1 VALGFWSLDHAPKA
15 TAVVTESGRTL
26 TYEELAKE
34 SDAIAEAFGANGRK
48 TVGFIFCRNTPECLA
63 VYLGALRSGH
73 VACLLDSELQ
83 PELLHRLLELYE
95 PDWLFT
101 PEEKV
106 VPGYIEASSTCGFL
120 YRRNAAPCD
129 LPLAPDLA
137 LLLTTSGSTGS
148 PKLVRLTLQNLNA
161 NAQAI
166 VSYLKITQED
176 RGLTSLPMSYS
187 YGLSLMNSHLL
198 AGAPLLMTN
207 TGFLQRGYWDF
218 VAAHRPTSLAGVP
231 YHYEVILRMGMLERE
246 LPGLHTL
253 TQAGGRL
260 STDRV
265 SQLEELSF
273 RRGWRF
279 FVMYGQTEATA
290 RIAYVPPERL
300 RDKVGSIGI
309 AIPGGQL
316 SLDEQ
321 TGELLYAGPNVMLGY
336 AQTRS
341 DLGKGDELQGQ
352 LRTGDLASRDEEG
365 YYYITGRMKRFLKVY
380 GKRFSLDEME
390 EVISRH
396 ACGPVACYGTDD
408 HIRVAI
414 ERAEN
419 EGIVLEVLQ
428 NLLQIHPNAFRVVK
442 LESLPR
448 FSNSKLD
455 YQSLARLE
463 VP

>member
-1 VALGFWSLDHAPKA
+1 MALGFWSLDHAPKA
-15 TAVVTESGRTL
+15 TAVVEEGGRTL
-26 TYEELAKE
+26 TYEELVRE
-34 SDAIAEAFGANGRK
+34 SDAIAEGFGAHGRK
-48 TVGFIFCRNTPECLA
+48 TLGFIFCRNTAECLA
-63 VYLGALRSGH
+63 AYLGALRSGH

-83 PELLHRLLELYE
+83 PELLNHLLELYE

-106 VPGYIEASSTCGFL
+106 VPGYIATSSTCSFL
-120 YRRNAAPCD
+120 YRRNAAACD
-129 LPLAPDLA
+129 LPLAPELA

-187 YGLSLMNSHLL
+187 YGLSLLNSHLL
-198 AGAPLLMTN
+198 AGAPLLMT
-207 TGFLQRGYWDF
+207 TSGFLQRSYWDF
-218 VAAHRPTSLAGVP
+218 VAVHRPTSLAGVP
-231 YHYEVILRMGMLERE
+231 YHYEVMLRMRMLERD
-246 LPGLHTL
+246 LPGLRTL

-260 STDRV
+260 SSDRV
-265 SQLEELSF
+265 IQLEELSF
-273 RRGWRF
+273 RCGWRF

-290 RIAYVPPERL
+290 RISYVPPERL

-321 TGELLYAGPNVMLGY
+321 TSELLYAGPNVMLGY

-341 DLGKGDELQGQ
+341 DLGKGDELQGR
-352 LRTGDLASRDEEG
+352 LRTGDLARRDEEG
-365 YYYITGRMKRFLKVY
+365 YYYITGRLKRFLKVY
-380 GKRFSLDEME
+380 GKRFSLDEIE

-396 ACGPVACYGTDD
+396 GCCPVACFGTDD

-414 ERAEN
+414 ERVEN
-419 EGIVLEVLQ
+419 QGIVLEVLQ
-428 NLLQIHPNAFRVVK
+428 NLLQIHPNAFRVVQ

-448 FSNSKLD
+448 FPNSKID

-463 VP
+463 VS